1 MASPRAGLPL
11 VLVALGLAGCTPVA
25 PPVPDRLPP
34 DPAPNARACG
44 AAGLRGLVGQPRSV
58 LAAMNLVAGTRVIEP
73 GMAITEDYRETRL
86 NIDLDAQGRIARL
99 WCG

>member
-1 MASPRAGLPL
+1 
-11 VLVALGLAGCTPVA
+11 
-25 PPVPDRLPP
+25 
-34 DPAPNARACG
+34 
-44 AAGLRGLVGQPRSV
+44 
-58 LAAMNLVAGTRVIEP
+58 MNLVAGTRVIEP